1 MTARFGSG
9 VLAAIAVAV
18 SVGVSAQQAAR
29 SIAPGNTVL
38 LASYACAPDQL
49 TRVDAIVNQAVAPV
63 LNKHVASGKLLTWG
77 FLATTLGGP
86 ANRHIYIWAAD
97 PVALLQARQVYLP
110 EIMAAPQFAEYAK
123 ACGPAVVTVS
133 NLVAVAAPAK

>member
-1 MTARFGSG
+1 MYRRLIG
-9 VLAAIAVAV
+9 LALLAVVATITLV
-18 SVGVSAQQAAR
+18 AQQPSR
-29 SIAPGNTVL
+29 TIAPGNTVL

-49 TRVDAIVNQAVAPV
+49 ARVDAIFNQSVAPI

-97 PVALLQARQVYLP
+97 PIALLQARQVYLP
-110 EIMAAPQFAEYAK
+110 EIMAAPQFMEYAK
-123 ACGPAVVTVS
+123 ACGPAVVTVN
-133 NLVAVAAPAK
+133 NLLAIAPTR